1 LVASQIGGFLSPA
14 SVFLKEGYLI
24 NGCQMQQHLSISQ
37 KNVSSSSA
45 VKPDMQLCNL
55 VVFLK
60 ALMIL
65 TVTLVYPGCNWNLV
79 TSAGS

>member
-37 KNVSSSSA
+37 KNVSSSA

>member
-1 LVASQIGGFLSPA
+1 
-14 SVFLKEGYLI
+14 
-24 NGCQMQQHLSISQ
+24 MQQHLSISQ
-37 KNVSSSSA
+37 KNVSSSA

-65 TVTLVYPGCNWNLV
+65 TVTLVYPGCDWNLV